1 MVQFVREQERIKQA
15 PHTTIAKMIKAV
27 MDSSHASRWPV
38 RRSNAVARR
47 YVQKVADPC
56 DGHTAL

>member
-27 MDSSHASRWPV
+27 MDSSHANRKAV
-38 RRSNAVARR
+38 RRSNTVARW
-47 YVQKVADPC
+47 YV
-56 DGHTAL
+56 